1 MAKAKLRRIV
11 ANRLGTLALG
21 LNGRVDRAVENA
33 TGLGASD
40 NAALVLLGATPGVT
54 MGGLERA
61 LGLSQS
67 ATVRLID
74 RLQRAGH
81 VVRRPGRDKRE
92 LALYLSALGL
102 DARNRILDAR
112 LEALEDVTRDLAKD
126 ERRALL
132 RLIDRLLPEI
142 RADPGGADHACRLC
156 DLEMCRLRDCPMRA
170 PADGVLEQ
178 IAL

>member
-1 MAKAKLRRIV
+1 MAKAKLRSVV

-21 LNGRVDRAVENA
+21 INEQIDRAIAHA

-40 NAALVLLGATPGVT
+40 NAALVLLGASPGIT

-74 RLQRAGH
+74 RLQEAGH

-102 DARNRILDAR
+102 DCRNRILDAR
-112 LEALEDVTRDLAKD
+112 LQVLEDLIGDLGKG
-126 ERRALL
+126 ERRMLLALL
-132 RLIDRLLPEI
+132 DRLLPEL
-142 RADPGGADHACRLC
+142 RAEPGGADHACRLC
-156 DLEMCRLRDCPMRA
+156 DIEMCRLRDCPLQPLAFDMEDV
-170 PADGVLEQ
+170 P
-178 IAL
+178 

>member
-1 MAKAKLRRIV
+1 MAKARLRRVV

-21 LNGRVDRAVENA
+21 INERMDSALARA

-54 MGGLERA
+54 MGALESA

-67 ATVRLID
+67 ATVRLVD
-74 RLQRAGH
+74 RLQQAGH

-102 DARNRILDAR
+102 DCRNRILDAR
-112 LEALEDVTRDLAKD
+112 LAVLEDITRDLAKS
-126 ERRALL
+126 ERRLL
-132 RLIDRLLPEI
+132 VGVLDQLLPEI
-142 RADPGGADHACRLC
+142 AMGPGGAQHACRLC
-156 DLEMCRLRDCPMRA
+156 DREMCRKRECPLQ
-170 PADGVLEQ
+170 PYEGEDD
-178 IAL
+178 I